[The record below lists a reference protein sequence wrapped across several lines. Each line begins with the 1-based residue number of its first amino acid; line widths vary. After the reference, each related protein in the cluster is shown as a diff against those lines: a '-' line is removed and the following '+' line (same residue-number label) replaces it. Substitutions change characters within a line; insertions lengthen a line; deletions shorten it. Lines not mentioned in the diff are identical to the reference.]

1 LVVTIHGD
9 YPFPGGER
17 NPVRQFRGRM
27 ASPVSI
33 WTCAA
38 DSGNVGWTVSSFLV
52 ADGSPGV
59 VVGLV
64 DEDSELA
71 TCLRTGG
78 VLAVSLLGWQHRA
91 LADAFA
97 QLAPAPGGVFRQ
109 GRWTQTDWGPVLADA
124 PGWLG
129 ARLTNDLDQ
138 HAGWTLLVRADI
150 EHVETGPDA
159 GVLAHYRG
167 RYHPFPPQP

>member
-9 YPFPGGER
+9 YPFPTGER
-17 NPVRQFRGRM
+17 SPVRQFRGRM

-38 DSGNVGWTVSSFLV
+38 ETGNVGWTLSSFLV
-52 ADGSPGV
+52 ADGSPAM
-59 VVGLV
+59 VVGLL
-64 DEDSELA
+64 DEDSDLA
-71 TCLRTGG
+71 AALRPGAA
-78 VLAVSLLGWQHRA
+78 VAVSLLGWQHRA

-97 QLAPAPGGVFRQ
+97 QVTPAPGGVFRQ
-109 GRWTQTDWGPVLADA
+109 GGWTKTDWGPVLTDA

-129 ARLTNDLDQ
+129 ARVTDDPEQ
-138 HAGWTLLVRADI
+138 RAGWTVLVRAEI
-150 EHVETGPDA
+150 EHTETGPDA
-159 GVLAHYRG
+159 PVLAHSRG